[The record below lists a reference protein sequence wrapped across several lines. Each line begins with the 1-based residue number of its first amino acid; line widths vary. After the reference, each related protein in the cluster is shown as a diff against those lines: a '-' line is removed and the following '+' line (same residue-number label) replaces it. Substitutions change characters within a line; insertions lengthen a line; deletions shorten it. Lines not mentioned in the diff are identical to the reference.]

1 MSEQNLLIEKDGA
14 LAVVTFNN
22 PKALNAL
29 TVAAFE
35 ALEAALLEL
44 AEDRAVRAVILTGA
58 GDKAFVAGGDIS
70 HLATLDV
77 EGARN
82 FALLAQKVLDQ
93 IEAFPKP
100 VIAAVNGYALGGGC
114 ELAMA
119 CDIRIAGSDAKF
131 GQPEVN
137 LGLIPGYGATQ
148 RLPRLVGLG
157 NALFLLLSGQMIDA
171 REALRIGLIQ
181 KVVPSDHLSEESR
194 QLAHLIA
201 SKGPQSVTLAKDIT
215 RRGYLM
221 DFDPACDLESQHF
234 GDPFGSEGLEGMT
247 AFLEKRKPEW

>member
-1 MSEQNLLIEKDGA
+1 MKYDLLQCTVSDGIAEIVNNRPRAMNALNSLFFSELGSLIE
-14 LAVVTFNN
+14 
-22 PKALNAL
+22 
-29 TVAAFE
+29 
-35 ALEAALLEL
+35 EL
-44 AEDRAVRAVILTGA
+44 RSDDRV
-58 GDKAFVAGGDIS
+58 
-70 HLATLDV
+70 
-77 EGARN
+77 
-82 FALLAQKVLDQ
+82 KVLIITGSGKSFAAGADIAEMKVMTPTQ
-93 IEAFPKP
+93 AREFSRTGQHILRNLEKLPKP

-148 RLPRLVGLG
+148 RLSRLVGLG

-171 REALRIGLIQ
+171 QEAHRIGLIQ
-181 KVVPSDHLSEESR
+181 KVVPPDQLSEESR
-194 QLAHLIA
+194 QLARLIA
-201 SKGPQSVTLAKDIT
+201 SKGPLSVTLVKEIT

-221 DFDPACDLESQHF
+221 DFDPACNLESQHF
-234 GDPFGSEGLEGMT
+234 GDPFGNEGLEGMT